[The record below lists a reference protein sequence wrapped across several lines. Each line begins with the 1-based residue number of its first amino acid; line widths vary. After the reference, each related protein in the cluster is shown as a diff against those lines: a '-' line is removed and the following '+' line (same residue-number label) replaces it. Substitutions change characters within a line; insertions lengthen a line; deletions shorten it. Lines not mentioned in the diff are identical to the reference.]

1 MHVGEVDGNYGSFF
15 YVPLDEK
22 VDLEERLA
30 EAEKYG
36 LSARF
41 IRLIRELAAQQI
53 PYVRFDADGGDVD
66 GLEKM
71 KH

>member
-1 MHVGEVDGNYGSFF
+1 MHVGEVDGNFGSFF
-15 YVPLDEK
+15 YVPWD
-22 VDLEERLA
+22 DLEERLMDA
-30 EAEKYG
+30 EQYG
-36 LSARF
+36 LSGRF
-41 IRLIRELAAQQI
+41 IRLMRELAAQQI